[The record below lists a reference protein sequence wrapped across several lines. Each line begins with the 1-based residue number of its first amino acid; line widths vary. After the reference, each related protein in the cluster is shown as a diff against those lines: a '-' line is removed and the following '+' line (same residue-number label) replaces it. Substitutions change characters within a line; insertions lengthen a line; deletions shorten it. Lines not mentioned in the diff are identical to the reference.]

1 MKLQTQVP
9 LRPAAHQI
17 DYKSRILLLGSC
29 FSQNIGQKFDYFK
42 FWSLQN
48 PFGILF
54 HPKAIETL
62 IDRAIYQKTYIENE
76 LFFLNERWHCFDA
89 HSNLSDVS
97 KEDLLRKLNNGLQRI
112 HQEITKATHIV
123 LTFGS
128 AWVYK
133 HLATGKIVANCHKVP
148 QKEFTKSL
156 LSIAEV
162 GESLESIIA
171 AISAV
176 NESAQ
181 FIFTISP
188 VRHLKDGFVENQR
201 SKAHLIAALHAKMS
215 SPFMKGGR
223 GEVYFPSYE
232 IMMDELRDY
241 RFYEADMIHPTPLAI
256 DLIWDKFKT
265 VWISKNT
272 QVTMDQVDVVQ
283 KGLQHRPFHAD
294 SIAHGDF
301 TRTLQEK
308 IAYLKAKYPFMSF

>member
-1 MKLQTQVP
+1 M
-9 LRPAAHQI
+9 
-17 DYKSRILLLGSC
+17 
-29 FSQNIGQKFDYFK
+29 
-42 FWSLQN
+42 
-48 PFGILF
+48 
-54 HPKAIETL
+54 
-62 IDRAIYQKTYIENE
+62 
-76 LFFLNERWHCFDA
+76 
-89 HSNLSDVS
+89 
-97 KEDLLRKLNNGLQRI
+97 
-112 HQEITKATHIV
+112 ATHIV

-181 FIFTISP
+181 FILTISP

-201 SKAHLIAALHAKMS
+201 SKAHLIAALHAKMN

-241 RFYEADMIHPTPLAI
+241 RFYEADMVHPSPLAI

-265 VWISKNT
+265 AWISKKV

-294 SIAHGDF
+294 SMAHGDF
-301 TRTLQEK
+301 KRTLQEK
-308 IAYLKAKYPFMSF
+308 ITYLKAKYPFMSF